1 MPREKINHAA
11 EFTPHA
17 YDGDWPPI
25 HGEAWPEPE
34 VHVSW
39 TRGGDHGIG
48 FVQVSL
54 DCPHA
59 YLDSFTKDTDRDSD
73 VTTASVFSPS
83 LDRSAVNRMI
93 QTLRRARDQAYG
105 RDE

>member
-1 MPREKINHAA
+1 MPREKINHAS
-11 EFTPHA
+11 EFTPA
-17 YDGDWPPI
+17 SDDSSPAPV

-34 VHVSW
+34 ANVSW
-39 TRGGDHGIG
+39 TRGGDYGIG

-54 DCPHA
+54 DCPRGYIENLMQDLA
-59 YLDSFTKDTDRDSD
+59 RNGDTPG
-73 VTTASVFSPS
+73 VSVFSPA
-83 LDRSAVNRMI
+83 LKRGEINKLI